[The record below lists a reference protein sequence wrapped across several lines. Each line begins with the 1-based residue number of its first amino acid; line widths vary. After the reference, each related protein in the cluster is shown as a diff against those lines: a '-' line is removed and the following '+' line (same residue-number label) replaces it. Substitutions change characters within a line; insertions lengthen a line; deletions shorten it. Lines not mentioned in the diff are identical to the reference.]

1 LMCLGQ
7 LDAAV
12 SKLEKA
18 IQISPHDRNTAV
30 SYWGLGRCHLFL
42 GHLDQAIDLFRKAR
56 AGNPWLYYTHMALA
70 AALGLKG
77 ELDEAAAALAEGIE
91 LKPELNSL
99 ARLRAY
105 LPYAANLPR
114 GALREETVE
123 VGLRNAGMP
132 ED

>member
-1 LMCLGQ
+1 VALLQRYG
-7 LDAAV
+7 
-12 SKLEKA
+12 
-18 IQISPHDRNTAV
+18 
-30 SYWGLGRCHLFL
+30 
-42 GHLDQAIDLFRKAR
+42 
-56 AGNPWLYYTHMALA
+56 LA

-91 LKPELNSL
+91 LIPELNSL

-123 VGLRNAGMP
+123 VGLRNAGMSEGVAAVSDARP
-132 ED
+132 SPHPRLTHPRRRHPTSCRLPHGSWPV